1 LDQREK
7 ANVWFKKPDTGR
19 RNLPNPPLFG
29 AIVKSPTFAVCGR
42 MWEKG
47 CMNPKRIFN
56 LLIALTVA
64 AGLLSAPLAAPVV
77 AKSHHAAVADMHA
90 ADMHAMDGD
99 MPAMADGMP
108 CCPDEGKP
116 AKGCD
121 SCPLVALCSLT
132 MPVPAP
138 SAFVALAPESTAQTA
153 FAFPD
158 DLMIDGLGAR
168 PPDHPPRTIV

>member
-1 LDQREK
+1 M
-7 ANVWFKKPDTGR
+7 
-19 RNLPNPPLFG
+19 
-29 AIVKSPTFAVCGR
+29 S
-42 MWEKG
+42 
-47 CMNPKRIFN
+47 PKRIFN

-64 AGLLSAPLAAPVV
+64 AGLLSAPVAAPAV
-77 AKSHHAAVADMHA
+77 AKSHHPAVGEHQAAAD
-90 ADMHAMDGD
+90 DMHAMDGD
-99 MPAMADGMP
+99 DMHAMADGMP
-108 CCPDEGKP
+108 CCPDEGEP

-138 SAFVALAPESTAQTA
+138 SAFVALAPEATAQTA
-153 FAFPD
+153 IAFPD

>member
-1 LDQREK
+1 M
-7 ANVWFKKPDTGR
+7 
-19 RNLPNPPLFG
+19 
-29 AIVKSPTFAVCGR
+29 S
-42 MWEKG
+42 
-47 CMNPKRIFN
+47 PKRVFN
-56 LLIALTVA
+56 LLIVLTVA
-64 AGLLSAPLAAPVV
+64 AGLLSAPFAAPVV

-90 ADMHAMDGD
+90 MDGD
-99 MPAMADGMP
+99 MDGMADGMP

-121 SCPLVALCSLT
+121 SCPLLALCSLT

-138 SAFVALAPESTAQTA
+138 SAFFALAPEATAQAA

-168 PPDHPPRTIV
+168 PPDHPPRTTV